1 MESIDGKKLIKDS
14 IEDVAK
20 YKLHEFVNNLFA
32 ELHSQYNTAG
42 GDITASQVERIDSSI
57 ENIAKTMSSQVM
69 QNMKI

>member
-20 YKLHEFVNNLFA
+20 YKLHEFVNNLFE
-32 ELHSQYNTAG
+32 ELHSQYNTTG